1 MRQRAEAA
9 RLFAPALGRN
19 PARIIDQTGPVCRS
33 QAACHADMKKMPE
46 DATREAMTQRP
57 QPLENHLYDEHVPN
71 RILRIFTNRTHDLLL
86 QFLKISVYF

>member
-1 MRQRAEAA
+1 
-9 RLFAPALGRN
+9 
-19 PARIIDQTGPVCRS
+19 
-33 QAACHADMKKMPE
+33 MKKMPE

>member
-1 MRQRAEAA
+1 MS
-9 RLFAPALGRN
+9 FASR
-19 PARIIDQTGPVCRS
+19 
-33 QAACHADMKKMPE
+33 ACHADMKKIPE